1 MNSILLSSS
10 WALPDGLINLLSAVI
25 SIKLLPLFNLIFM
38 EEFYLNDKKKVVL
51 NQIINSYLNE
61 GLPVGAKTLSTKSEE
76 NVSSSSLRNVMAEL
90 ESLGLIYS
98 PHVSSGRLPT

>member
-1 MNSILLSSS
+1 
-10 WALPDGLINLLSAVI
+10 
-25 SIKLLPLFNLIFM
+25 M

-61 GLPVGAKTLSTKSEE
+61 GLPVGSKTLSTKSEE